1 MVVDEE
7 SCRDAAKWLKKPYDS
22 RQDFIPMIPVA
33 NLVNGTLEKIVI

>member
-22 RQDFIPMIPVA
+22 RRASPCNEF
-33 NLVNGTLEKIVI
+33 